1 MDIDFEKQFSDFSI
15 PKFKIMKTETPDKTT
30 QSTQTDFL
38 PLEGTDYVE
47 FYVGNAKQA
56 AHYYMSAFGFQA
68 LAYAGPETGVKDRAS
83 YVVRQHKLT
92 LVLTTPLRTNNP
104 IADHIYKHGDGVK
117 SLSLRV
123 PDATKAWEET
133 TKRGAKSYME
143 PTWLKDEDGEV
154 VMSGIHTYGDTVHL
168 FIERNNYHGLFM
180 PGYRAWSN
188 PFFKPTDTGLLYVDH
203 CVGNVGWNQMNP
215 RVKFYEEVMGF
226 KNILSFDDEDIST
239 EYSALMS
246 KVMSSGNG
254 YVKFPINEPA
264 EGKKKSQVE
273 EYLDFYNGEGCQH
286 VAMATNN
293 IVKTVREL
301 MSRGVEFLKVPVSY
315 YDDLFERVGKIE
327 EDIEPLKELGILV
340 DRDNEGYLLQLFSKP
355 VEDRPTLFFEI
366 IQRKGAK
373 SFGKGNFKALF
384 EALEREQ
391 DARGN
396 L

>member
-1 MDIDFEKQFSDFSI
+1 MSATLKSNTKQTIS
-15 PKFKIMKTETPDKTT
+15 E
-30 QSTQTDFL
+30 DFL

-68 LAYAGPETGVKDRAS
+68 LAYSGPETGVKEKAS
-83 YVVRQHKLT
+83 YAVRQNKLT
-92 LVLTTPLRTNNP
+92 FVLTTPLKTGNP
-104 IADHIYKHGDGVK
+104 IADHLYKHGDGVK
-117 SLSLRV
+117 VLALRV
-123 PDATKAWEET
+123 PDAAKAWKET

-143 PTWLKDEDGEV
+143 PQQLKDENGEV
-154 VMSGIHTYGDTVHL
+154 IMSGIHTYGDTVHL
-168 FIERNNYHGLFM
+168 FIERKNYNGAFL
-180 PGYRAWSN
+180 PGYKEWSN
-188 PFFKPTDTGLLYVDH
+188 PYYKPTDTGLLYVDH
-203 CVGNVGWNQMNP
+203 CVGNVGWNQMD
-215 RVKFYEEVMGF
+215 RWVKFYEDVMGF

-273 EYLDFYNGEGCQH
+273 EYLEFYNGEGVQH
-286 VAMATNN
+286 VALATND
-293 IVKTVREL
+293 IVSTVTQL
-301 MSRGVEFLKVPVSY
+301 QSRGVEFLKVPTTY
-315 YDDLFERVGKIE
+315 YDDLLSRVGKID

-384 EALEREQ
+384 EAIEREQ
-391 DARGN
+391 EARGN

>member
-1 MDIDFEKQFSDFSI
+1 MNADTAAQPTHSKQVV
-15 PKFKIMKTETPDKTT
+15 
-30 QSTQTDFL
+30 DFL

-56 AHYYMSAFGFQA
+56 AHFYQSAFGFQA
-68 LAYAGPETGVKDRAS
+68 LAYAGPETGVKGKVS

-92 LVLTTPLRTNNP
+92 FVLTTPLRADSE
-104 IADHIYKHGDGVK
+104 IAAHVHKHGDGVK
-117 SLSLRV
+117 SLALRV

-133 TKRGAKSYME
+133 TRRGAKSYLE
-143 PTWLKDEDGEV
+143 PQRLTDKDGEV

-168 FIERNNYHGLFM
+168 FIERKNYQGIFM
-180 PGYRAWSN
+180 PGFRAWKN
-188 PFFKPTDTGLLYVDH
+188 PYFNPSDCGLLYVDH

-215 RVKFYEEVMGF
+215 WVKFYEDVMGF

-254 YVKFPINEPA
+254 FVKFPINEPA

-273 EYLDFYNGEGCQH
+273 EFLDFYDGEGCQH
-286 VAMATNN
+286 VAMATSD
-293 IVKTVREL
+293 IVKTVTEL
-301 MSRGVEFLKVPVSY
+301 RSRGVEFLQVPTTY
-315 YDDLFERVGKIE
+315 YDDLLDRVGHID
-327 EDIEPLKELGILV
+327 EDLAPLKELGILV
-340 DRDNEGYLLQLFSKP
+340 DRDNEGYLLQLFTKP

-366 IQRKGAK
+366 IQRKGAT

-384 EALEREQ
+384 EAIEREQ
-391 DARGN
+391 EARGN

>member
-1 MDIDFEKQFSDFSI
+1 M
-15 PKFKIMKTETPDKTT
+15 ETVRS
-30 QSTQTDFL
+30 QQQTIANDADFL

-68 LAYAGPETGVKDRAS
+68 IAYAGPETGVRDRSS

-92 LVLTTPLRTNNP
+92 FVLTTPIRPNND

-117 SLSLRV
+117 VLALRV
-123 PDATKAWEET
+123 QDATSAWEET
-133 TKRGAKSYME
+133 TKRGGKSYLS
-143 PTWLKDEDGEV
+143 PQRLTDEQGEV
-154 VMSGIHTYGDTVHL
+154 VISGIHTYGDTVHL
-168 FIERNNYHGLFM
+168 FVERKNYRGAFM
-180 PGYRAWSN
+180 PGFKPWSN
-188 PFFKPTDTGLLYVDH
+188 PHFSPADTGLLYVDH

-215 RVKFYEEVMGF
+215 WVKFYEEVMGF
-226 KNILSFDDEDIST
+226 RNILTFDDEDIST

-246 KVMSSGNG
+246 KVMSNGNG

-264 EGKKKSQVE
+264 EGKNKSQVE
-273 EYLDFYNGEGCQH
+273 EYLEFYNGEGVQH
-286 VAMATNN
+286 VAMATND
-293 IVKTVREL
+293 IVKTVSEL
-301 MSRGVEFLKVPVSY
+301 MNRGVEFLKVPSSY
-315 YDDLFERVGKIE
+315 YDNLEERVGKID
-327 EDIEPLKELGILV
+327 EDLEPLKELGILV

-384 EALEREQ
+384 EAIEREQ
-391 DARGN
+391 AARGN